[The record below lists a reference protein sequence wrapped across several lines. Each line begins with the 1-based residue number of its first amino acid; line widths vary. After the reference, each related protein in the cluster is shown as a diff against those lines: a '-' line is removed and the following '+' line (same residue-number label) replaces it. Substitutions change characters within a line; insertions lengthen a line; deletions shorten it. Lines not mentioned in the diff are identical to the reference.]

1 VKEGEKVSMK
11 VGARLVSFISGI
23 ILGAIGCIF
32 FIIAI
37 GQADLV
43 AERLLNL
50 AREERLWALLMSGVT
65 LLLAVLAFAIA
76 FQHRREEKT
85 IIHQTQIGE
94 IQIAVSAVESLALK
108 AAKRIKGVKEAH
120 VGVRADS
127 GLLDVFIEITVHP
140 DLSIPEISEE
150 IRVQVDQYIYETVG
164 IRINSVKV
172 LVTKVAGEVTRSR
185 VE

>member
-1 VKEGEKVSMK
+1 MK
-11 VGARLVSFISGI
+11 VGARLVNFISGI
-23 ILGAIGCIF
+23 ILGTIGVIF

-43 AERLLNL
+43 TERLFSLTK
-50 AREERLWALLMSGVT
+50 EDRLWALIMSGVS
-65 LLLAVLAFAIA
+65 LLLTIFTFGLA

-85 IIHQTQIGE
+85 IIHQTQYGE

-108 AAKRIKGVKEAH
+108 ATKRIKGVKEAH
-120 VGVRADS
+120 VGVSADN
-127 GLLDVFIEITVHP
+127 GVLDVFIEITVHP

-150 IRVQVDQYIYETVG
+150 IRQQVDEYIYETVG
-164 IRINSVKV
+164 IRVNSVKV
-172 LVTKVAGEVTRSR
+172 LVTKVAGEATRSR